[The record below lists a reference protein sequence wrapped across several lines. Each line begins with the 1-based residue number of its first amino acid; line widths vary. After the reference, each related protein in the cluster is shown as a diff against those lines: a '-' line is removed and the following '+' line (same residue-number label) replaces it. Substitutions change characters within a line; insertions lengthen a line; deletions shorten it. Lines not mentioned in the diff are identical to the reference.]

1 MGGLKYIPLFHL
13 SPHGTD
19 KQRKA
24 NLQIARDPG
33 PSVSQ
38 SNTTEDIE
46 IITQGLPICQC
57 RASSS
62 PHTSSSAVWDRPHAS
77 RWPPRAGDKERA
89 GVTAVLSP
97 PFHFW
102 RGSTGIL
109 SAISLRG
116 FWLPVFLF
124 NQTTY
129 ESFYTVKRCIKQ
141 SALKGLCFIWSRL
154 TSFLCGVVQE

>member
-13 SPHGTD
+13 SPPGTD

-24 NLQIARDPG
+24 NLQIAGDPG

-38 SNTTEDIE
+38 SNTTEDIG

-77 RWPPRAGDKERA
+77 RWMPRAEIKEEQ
-89 GVTAVLSP
+89 VLRLRFLLLSISGEVALE
-97 PFHFW
+97 FLA
-102 RGSTGIL
+102 L
-109 SAISLRG
+109 SASDAFDHRYFFSTRPHRKL
-116 FWLPVFLF
+116 LYSEKVS
-124 NQTTY
+124 N
-129 ESFYTVKRCIKQ
+129 KQ
-141 SALKGLCFIWSRL
+141 LSRVCALYDLD
-154 TSFLCGVVQE
+154 